1 MLCTHCGHNLAH
13 DEQQFCTQ
21 CGTPVKKATPASQQL
36 RALLEDSRVRDYL
49 PGRSFLLLG
58 AALVGLALVL
68 GVLPGVMSIGL
79 PDTVLMLVLGVM
91 ATLHELH
98 ALTRPRPR
106 EMRAVGR
113 VALSEPLERIPSVLR
128 HRYAPRVF
136 ALLTCTYALL
146 ILGYGVISL
155 LWLPAAL
162 VLAFDQAFRLAVVE
176 RPEPGESEGDFRQKL
191 ELLLA
196 CAAGLCTLALFFS
209 WGRSS
214 TWGKELAGRDQPL
227 ALVTQAVLILLAVLP
242 FLRQGLKSVP
252 GPVPPLMAVWLTF
265 WFLMMM
271 SPYAVGPWLFMLG
284 LLVIDAVVVMRFL
297 RDRGLSPIPRMRR
310 RSERD
315 EEPYEPPPEESYRE
329 RDPNRYDD
337 AG

>member
-1 MLCTHCGHNLAH
+1 MRCSYCGHNLSLE
-13 DEQQFCTQ
+13 EQQFCTQ
-21 CGTPVKKATPASQQL
+21 CGTPVQKAPPAGQQL
-36 RALLEDSRVRDYL
+36 RELLEDSRVRDYL

-58 AALVGLALVL
+58 AVLVALALVL
-68 GVLPGVMSIGL
+68 GMLPGVVGIGL
-79 PDTVLMLVLGVM
+79 VGTPLMLGVGLM
-91 ATLHELH
+91 AALHELH
-98 ALTRPRPR
+98 ALVQPRPR

-113 VALSEPLERIPSVLR
+113 GALSRTLEHLPAGVR

-136 ALLTCTYALL
+136 TLLTCTYALL
-146 ILGYGVISL
+146 TLGNGLSSL

-162 VLAFDQAFRLAVVE
+162 VLAFDQALRLVLAE
-176 RPEPGESEGDFRQKL
+176 RHEVALNEGDFRRKL
-191 ELLLA
+191 ERVLA
-196 CAAGLCTLALFFS
+196 GAAGLCTLALFFS

-227 ALVTQAVLILLAVLP
+227 ALVTQAVLLVLGVLP

-252 GPVPPLMAVWLTF
+252 DLVPPLMSVWLTF

-271 SPYAVGPWLFMLG
+271 SPYAVGPWLFMAG

-297 RDRGLSPIPRMRR
+297 RDRGLSPLPRMRR
-310 RSERD
+310 NSGRH
-315 EEPYEPPPEESYRE
+315 EPPPEEHYEE

>member
-1 MLCTHCGHNLAH
+1 MLCTHCGHNLSH
-13 DEQQFCTQ
+13 EEQQFCTQ
-21 CGTPVKKATPASQQL
+21 CGTPVKKATPASHQL

-58 AALVGLALVL
+58 AVLVGLALVL
-68 GVLPGVMSIGL
+68 SLVPGWGGIGL
-79 PDTVLMLVLGVM
+79 TGSVLVLMVGAMAVLY
-91 ATLHELH
+91 ELH
-98 ALTRPRPR
+98 ALSQPRPR
-106 EMRAVGR
+106 EVRAVGR
-113 VALSEPLERIPSVLR
+113 IALYPALERLPVVVR

-136 ALLTCTYALL
+136 SLLTCTYALL
-146 ILGYGVISL
+146 TLGTGGLSL

-162 VLAFDQAFRLAVVE
+162 VLAFDQAFRLAMAE
-176 RPEPGESEGDFRQKL
+176 RREAGGDAGDFRQKL
-191 ELLLA
+191 ELWLA
-196 CAAGLCTLALFFS
+196 GAAGLCALALFFS

-214 TWGKELAGRDQPL
+214 TWGKEMAGRDQPL
-227 ALVTQAVLILLAVLP
+227 AVVTQAVLIVLGVLP
-242 FLRQGLKSVP
+242 FLRKGLKSVP

-271 SPYAVGPWLFMLG
+271 SPYAVGPWLFMAG

-310 RSERD
+310 PSEGH
-315 EEPYEPPPEESYRE
+315 EEPYDVPPDESYRE